1 MANARAYLCLACA
14 LLLSLPNLS
23 QASSTW
29 RCGRALVSLNDT
41 AGQVASKCGEPRS
54 QELVGYREVS
64 DDYGFR
70 HEVEVQEWSYGPNSG
85 MYHYLRFE
93 GNRLVKIDSKRGQ

>member
-1 MANARAYLCLACA
+1 MAAVKSQLWLVSA
-14 LLLSLPNLS
+14 LLVALPVTS

-29 RCGRALVSLNDT
+29 RCGSALVSLNDT
-41 AGQVASKCGEPRS
+41 AGQVANKCGEPRS
-54 QELVGYREVS
+54 QELVGYREIS

-70 HEVEVQEWSYGPNSG
+70 HEVEVQEWSYGPNNG

-93 GNRLVKIDSKRGQ
+93 GNRLVKIDSKRGN